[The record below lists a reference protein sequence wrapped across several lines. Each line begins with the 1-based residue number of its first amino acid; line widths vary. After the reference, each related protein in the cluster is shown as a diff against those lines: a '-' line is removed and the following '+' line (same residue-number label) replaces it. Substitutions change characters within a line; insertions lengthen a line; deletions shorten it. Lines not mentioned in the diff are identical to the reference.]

1 MSLFAPPLT
10 RLHTTRRAE
19 LGDRD
24 QVLRLALT
32 IREREAAAVLA
43 AFCDLDGVRCEDG
56 EVVHAWVAVRGQQI
70 VGAMATID
78 RGGQIDLID
87 LVVTESDRRLGVGM
101 SLLVELLEFADARR
115 VPIIAL
121 VRADD
126 FVGLHWLCEREFGPG
141 VFVGGRPAVVE
152 AALPG
157 ERCEEGIGLCR
168 RGTSDVPVRI
178 AT

>member
-1 MSLFAPPLT
+1 MSLFAPPIP
-10 RLHTTRRAE
+10 RLHTVRRAE

-24 QVLRLALT
+24 QVLRLAMA

-43 AFCDLDGVRCEDG
+43 AFCDLDGTRCDDG
-56 EVVHAWVAVRGQQI
+56 DVIHAWVATRGQQI
-70 VGAMATID
+70 VGTLAAID
-78 RGGQIDLID
+78 RGRQIDLHEL
-87 LVVTESDRRLGVGM
+87 LVAESDRRLGVGL

-121 VRADD
+121 VRAGDCD
-126 FVGLHWLCEREFGPG
+126 GLHWLCERGFGPG

-152 AALPG
+152 AAFPG
-157 ERCEEGIGLCR
+157 EACEEGIGLVR
-168 RGTSDVPVRI
+168 RGTSEIPVRI